1 VNERTAALWLW
12 RVPAV
17 IYQSGFLVAS
27 VSRVLFILGLNLRS
41 MVKHSLYVW
50 AHTRLSCDFMM
61 LCRCTSRIRP
71 WATALSRLHFSPV
84 NYFPISSGPSA
95 DCIRYE
101 DISLAHTHYSISS
114 VVCYQWSLR
123 VSCRINSVHFPT
135 IGSCGNP
142 STRVPF
148 DFRFSW
154 AITIHSSRISRYG

>member
-1 VNERTAALWLW
+1 MNERTAALWLW

-27 VSRVLFILGLNLRS
+27 VSRVLFILGLNLKS

-50 AHTRLSCDFMM
+50 AHTRQLWLHDAVSMYVKDPSLGHCSFPFTLLPCQLFPNLIRSFCRLYTIWRYQSC
-61 LCRCTSRIRP
+61 
-71 WATALSRLHFSPV
+71 
-84 NYFPISSGPSA
+84 
-95 DCIRYE
+95 
-101 DISLAHTHYSISS
+101 THYSISS